1 MILLSTEVF
10 AEGKDYTS
18 DPRGN
23 SAEQKR
29 VAAKSATPYGSSSNP
44 ASKLTAKDEHGF
56 IAENFRGPV
65 PVSTRIHRL
74 SSAWE

>member
-1 MILLSTEVF
+1 MRPIWGRSQCDPAFFAVGVMILPSTEVF

-29 VAAKSATPYGSSSNP
+29 VALLEAAPFLFFLIDLP
-44 ASKLTAKDEHGF
+44 
-56 IAENFRGPV
+56 
-65 PVSTRIHRL
+65 
-74 SSAWE
+74 